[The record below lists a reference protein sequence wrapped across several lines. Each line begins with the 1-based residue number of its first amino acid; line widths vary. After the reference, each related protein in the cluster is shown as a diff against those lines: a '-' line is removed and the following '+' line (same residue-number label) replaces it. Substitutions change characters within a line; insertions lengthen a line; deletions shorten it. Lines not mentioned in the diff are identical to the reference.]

1 MSEKPVPEDLPADDD
16 EARLSRRRVIG
27 TGAALGGAALGGAL
41 AATVGGAA
49 RAEHGSATP
58 ASDASAKLD
67 TEAHL
72 FRLTSAEPNRYD
84 GGTLRGA
91 HEGTFPVLTG
101 QQASVYYVELEIGG
115 LREPHWHPT
124 AWELNYIISGT
135 ADWTILG
142 THPDGTYRNDAFEAK
157 QGDLVFVP
165 QGFFHYFA
173 NSSTEQPLQVLVVFN
188 TSAQEPNDDIGIVA
202 TVNSLPREILAAA
215 FGVPVAA
222 FGAVPTEVKPVVITK
237 RT

>member
-1 MSEKPVPEDLPADDD
+1 MSEKPESDDPQTED
-16 EARLSRRRVIG
+16 EARVSRRRVIG
-27 TGAALGGAALGGAL
+27 TGAAIGGAAIGGAL
-41 AATVGGAA
+41 AATVGGSA
-49 RAEHGSATP
+49 RAEQGNAMP
-58 ASDASAKLD
+58 ASESNTKLD
-67 TEAHL
+67 TETHL
-72 FRLTSAEPNRYD
+72 FRLTSAEPDRYD

-101 QQASVYYVELEIGG
+101 QQASVYFVELEVGAI
-115 LREPHWHPT
+115 REPHWHPT
-124 AWELNYIISGT
+124 AWELNYIISGK

-165 QGFFHYFA
+165 QGFFHYFGNA
-173 NSSTEQPLQVLVVFN
+173 STEQPLQVLVVFN

-222 FGAVPTEVKPVVITK
+222 FAGVPTEIKPVVITRRK
-237 RT
+237 

>member
-1 MSEKPVPEDLPADDD
+1 MSETPVPDELPSEDD
-16 EARLSRRRVIG
+16 ERLSRRRIIG
-27 TGAALGGAALGGAL
+27 TGAALGGAALSGAL

-49 RAEHGSATP
+49 RAEQGNAMP
-58 ASDASAKLD
+58 ASAADTKLD
-67 TEAHL
+67 TDSHL
-72 FRLTSAEPNRYD
+72 YHLTSAEPDRYD

-101 QQASVYYVELEIGG
+101 QQASVYFVELEVGAI
-115 LREPHWHPT
+115 REPHWHPT
-124 AWELNYIISGT
+124 AWELNYIISGK

-142 THPDGTYRNDAFEAK
+142 THPDGTYRNDVFEAK

-165 QGFFHYFA
+165 QGFFHYFG
-173 NSSTEQPLQVLVVFN
+173 NSSTEQSLQVLVVFN

-222 FGAVPTEVKPVVITK
+222 FGSIPTEVRPVVITRRK
-237 RT
+237 

>member
-1 MSEKPVPEDLPADDD
+1 M
-16 EARLSRRRVIG
+16 G

-41 AATVGGAA
+41 AATVGGSA

-67 TEAHL
+67 TDAHL
-72 FRLTSAEPNRYD
+72 FRLAAAEPSRYD

-101 QQASVYYVELEIGG
+101 QQASVYLVELEVGG
-115 LREPHWHPT
+115 IREPHWHPT
-124 AWELNYIISGT
+124 AWELNYIISGK

-142 THPDGTYRNDAFEAK
+142 THPDGAYRNDVFEAS

-165 QGFFHYFA
+165 QGFFHYFGNA
-173 NSSTEQPLQVLVVFN
+173 SNAEPLRVLVVFN

-202 TVNSLPREILAAA
+202 TVNSLPREVLAAA

-222 FGAVPTEVKPVVITK
+222 FAGVPTEIEPVVITK
-237 RT
+237 RK

>member
-1 MSEKPVPEDLPADDD
+1 MSEKPVPEDLAED
-16 EARLSRRRVIG
+16 EDARLSRRRVIG
-27 TGAALGGAALGGAL
+27 TGAALGGAAIGGAL
-41 AATVGGAA
+41 AATVGGSA
-49 RAEHGSATP
+49 RAEQGSATP
-58 ASDASAKLD
+58 AADSNTKLD
-67 TEAHL
+67 TDAHL
-72 FRLTSAEPNRYD
+72 FRLTAAEPDRYD

-91 HEGTFPVLTG
+91 HEGTFPVLAG
-101 QQASVYYVELEIGG
+101 QQASVYFVELEIGAI
-115 LREPHWHPT
+115 REPHWHPT
-124 AWELNYIISGT
+124 AWELNYIISGK

-165 QGFFHYFA
+165 QGFFHYFGNA
-173 NSSTEQPLQVLVVFN
+173 STEQPLQVLVVFN

-222 FGAVPTEVKPVVITK
+222 FGSIPTEVKPVVITR

>member
-1 MSEKPVPEDLPADDD
+1 MSEEPESDAPQTED
-16 EARLSRRRVIG
+16 EARVSRRRVIG
-27 TGAALGGAALGGAL
+27 TGAAIGGAAIGGAL
-41 AATVGGAA
+41 AATVGGSA
-49 RAEHGSATP
+49 RAEQGNAMP
-58 ASDASAKLD
+58 ASESNAKLD
-67 TEAHL
+67 TDSHL
-72 FRLTSAEPNRYD
+72 FRLTSAEPDRYD

-101 QQASVYYVELEIGG
+101 QQASVYFVELEVGAI
-115 LREPHWHPT
+115 REPHWHPT
-124 AWELNYIISGT
+124 AWELNYIISGK

-142 THPDGTYRNDAFEAK
+142 THPDGTYRNDAFAAK

-165 QGFFHYFA
+165 QGFFHYFGNA
-173 NSSTEQPLQVLVVFN
+173 STEQPLQVLVVFN

-222 FGAVPTEVKPVVITK
+222 FAGVPTEIKPVVITRRK
-237 RT
+237 